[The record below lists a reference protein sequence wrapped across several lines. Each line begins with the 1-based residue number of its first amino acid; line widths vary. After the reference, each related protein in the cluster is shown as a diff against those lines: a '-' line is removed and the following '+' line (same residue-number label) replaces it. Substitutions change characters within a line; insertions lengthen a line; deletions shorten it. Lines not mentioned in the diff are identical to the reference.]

1 MTRYLASPAA
11 ATRTAGWLV
20 VCYLLVPVALVVPI
34 SLTDQPYL
42 SFPSGEISWRH
53 YAKLFQS
60 QEWLSS
66 FLQSAGIALTTAVVC
81 TVLGTL
87 CAIGCWRIGGALRTA
102 VLMMMLLPLVTP
114 QIVFLLGF
122 YRLLVD
128 LKAIGGAPGVIVA
141 HVVTGIPFV
150 IVIVSAGLSDLDLRL
165 YQAARGLGATSLQAV
180 HRVILPNIRW
190 AVLSGF
196 VFAFMH
202 SWDDIVMVL
211 FIAGRDLVTI
221 PRRIWDG
228 IHDDPDP
235 VLAAIS
241 SLIILVTLLLLLV
254 YGRFQ
259 ERRR

>member
-1 MTRYLASPAA
+1 
-11 ATRTAGWLV
+11 
-20 VCYLLVPVALVVPI
+20 
-34 SLTDQPYL
+34 
-42 SFPSGEISWRH
+42 
-53 YAKLFQS
+53 
-60 QEWLSS
+60 
-66 FLQSAGIALTTAVVC
+66 
-81 TVLGTL
+81 
-87 CAIGCWRIGGALRTA
+87 
-102 VLMMMLLPLVTP
+102 
-114 QIVFLLGF
+114 
-122 YRLLVD
+122 
-128 LKAIGGAPGVIVA
+128 
-141 HVVTGIPFV
+141 V

-180 HRVILPNIRW
+180 LRVILPNVRW

-259 ERRR
+259 ERRG

>member
-1 MTRYLASPAA
+1 MTRYLSSPATGTRA
-11 ATRTAGWLV
+11 AAWLV
-20 VCYLLVPVALVVPI
+20 IAYLLVPVALVVPI

-42 SFPSGEISWRH
+42 SFPADELSLRH

-60 QEWLSS
+60 PDWISS

-81 TVLGTL
+81 TVLGTM

-102 VLMMMLLPLVTP
+102 VLMLMLLPLVTP
-114 QIVFLLGF
+114 QMIFLLGF

-128 LKAIGGAPGVIVA
+128 LRAAGGAAGVIVA

-165 YQAARGLGATSLQAV
+165 YQAARGLGATSGQAV
-180 HRVILPNIRW
+180 RLAILPNVRW

-211 FIAGRDLVTI
+211 FLAGRDLVTI

-241 SLIILVTLLLLLV
+241 SLIILVTLLLLAV

-259 ERRR
+259 ERRG